1 MKPMV
6 CFVRALCCLSLSTL
20 PLSQQFSPPFIQ
32 QPRRLSRRSE
42 ALIVAPPPNSSPPFK
57 VEGLRHQMPIV
68 LSPASDVMISMA
80 GSLRA
85 TPKDNSEDVISSP
98 PDSFSPP
105 LIGVWVSVSL
115 HRDGEDF
122 SPGSDGAVG
131 DDDTLAN
138 EIRSGAFGE
147 SHWVDDL
154 GAWAVESESI
164 HLLSARA
171 SALGW
176 KEGTFTSGEY
186 VSLRLLEWSPS
197 VMEALGRGG
206 ISCAI
211 ERMQGLAL
219 VRESELDEVMIFFVA
234 REHKQSDYARS
245 REAAS
250 GHVCHVIFTNIGRV
264 KEREGEGEKERK
276 GDR

>member
-1 MKPMV
+1 
-6 CFVRALCCLSLSTL
+6 
-20 PLSQQFSPPFIQ
+20 
-32 QPRRLSRRSE
+32 
-42 ALIVAPPPNSSPPFK
+42 
-57 VEGLRHQMPIV
+57 MPV
-68 LSPASDVMISMA
+68 LLSPSSDLMISAA
-80 GSLRA
+80 GGLRA
-85 TPKDNSEDVISSP
+85 TPMDDIENVAFRP
-98 PDSFSPP
+98 PDSFSLP

-122 SPGSDGAVG
+122 SHDSAGVVG
-131 DDDTLAN
+131 DDDALAN
-138 EIRSGAFGE
+138 EIRGGAFGE

-154 GAWAVESESI
+154 GVWAVESESI

-176 KEGTFTSGEY
+176 REGTFTSGEY

-219 VRESELDEVMIFFVA
+219 VRESELDKVMVFFFRLGAQIVRLHMLKKSSA
-234 REHKQSDYARS
+234 V
-245 REAAS
+245 
-250 GHVCHVIFTNIGRV
+250 GHVCQEICANIDV
-264 KEREGEGEKERK
+264 V
-276 GDR
+276 